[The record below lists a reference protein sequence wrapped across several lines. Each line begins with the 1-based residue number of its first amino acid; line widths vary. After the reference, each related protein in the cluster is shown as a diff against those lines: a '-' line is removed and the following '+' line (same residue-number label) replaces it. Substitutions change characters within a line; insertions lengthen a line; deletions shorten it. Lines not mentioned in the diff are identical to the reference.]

1 MWSEEIYKSLDVRLK
16 TNQMRSV
23 RSQSRIGTSG
33 SKVVLDLINQAGTN
47 DFEAVR
53 QLKKLQSNKVLASSN
68 QNRYSTEELQQQFSK
83 ILVSMA
89 SHIKYEPIAMG
100 EASLSNLKS
109 IMTKQEQIDFKGRK
123 IIFKKSKNKFPV
135 YENPANN
142 FYRLGRYLVEISVL
156 KEKIYL
162 FLLDESNQT
171 RRFDARGDLLTTPDQ
186 LDNDGNTI
194 LLLQLWR
201 KQIQYL
207 FMEYYHK

>member
-1 MWSEEIYKSLDVRLK
+1 M
-16 TNQMRSV
+16 
-23 RSQSRIGTSG
+23 
-33 SKVVLDLINQAGTN
+33 
-47 DFEAVR
+47 
-53 QLKKLQSNKVLASSN
+53 LAPLN
-68 QNRYSTEELQQQFSK
+68 QNKYSTEELQQQFSK

-100 EASLSNLKS
+100 EASFSNLKS
-109 IMTKQEQIDFKGRK
+109 ILTKQEQIDFKDRK

-171 RRFDARGDLLTTPDQ
+171 RKFDARGDPDQ

-207 FMEYYHK
+207 FMEYYHKQRSQLLQRLRTPDNGQATPGHQLLSKPQKIKLYQEAFRYLLQFVQIRYGKVVFDHPKI